1 MVGEMCWSHGRRIEE
16 NNCLRETEKRN
27 ERERER
33 ERWMTAR
40 ARARML
46 EKNIYA
52 STNEN
57 YIYATL

>member
-1 MVGEMCWSHGRRIEE
+1 MVGEMCWGHGRRIEE
-16 NNCLRETEKRN
+16 SNCLRETEKRN

>member
-1 MVGEMCWSHGRRIEE
+1 MVGEMCWGHGRRIEE
-16 NNCLRETEKRN
+16 SNCLRETEKRN
-27 ERERER
+27 ERERE
-33 ERWMTAR
+33 MDDGQAR
-40 ARARML
+40 AMML

>member
-1 MVGEMCWSHGRRIEE
+1 MVGEMCWGHGRRIEE
-16 NNCLRETEKRN
+16 SNCLRETEKRN

-33 ERWMTAR
+33 WMTAR
-40 ARARML
+40 AMARML

>member
-1 MVGEMCWSHGRRIEE
+1 MVGEMCWGHGRRIEE
-16 NNCLRETEKRN
+16 SNCLRETEKRN

-46 EKNIYA
+46 EKNIYEIGRA
-52 STNEN
+52 HV
-57 YIYATL
+57 